1 MLIMFADDTNLFCS
15 NKNEDSV
22 WQNFEE
28 KHITERIKMT
38 ANFLLQDRDH
48 IPFELL
54 TLTINNIPLK
64 QVFSSKF
71 LGFYTDDKLN
81 WMKRIT

>member
-1 MLIMFADDTNLFCS
+1 
-15 NKNEDSV
+15 
-22 WQNFEE
+22 
-28 KHITERIKMT
+28 MT

-64 QVFSSKF
+64 QVFCSKL
-71 LGFYTDDKLN
+71 LGFYTDEKLN

>member
-1 MLIMFADDTNLFCS
+1 
-15 NKNEDSV
+15 
-22 WQNFEE
+22 
-28 KHITERIKMT
+28 MT